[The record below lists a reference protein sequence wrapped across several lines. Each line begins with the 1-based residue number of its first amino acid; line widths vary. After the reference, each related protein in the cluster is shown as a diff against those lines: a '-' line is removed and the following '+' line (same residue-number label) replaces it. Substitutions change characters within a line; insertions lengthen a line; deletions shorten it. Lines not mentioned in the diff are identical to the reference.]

1 MAKKVTIETLAA
13 QMRRFD
19 KRLDTFVTLMV
30 EGFDQLNTKIDDH
43 RIETNEKI
51 LSVANEVHEIREDI
65 KEMKPDIVEIKAD
78 QAAHGKAIDKDAV
91 TLINHEGRIKKLEH
105 AR

>member
-30 EGFDQLNTKIDDH
+30 EGFENLNGKVDALQADMT
-43 RIETNEKI
+43 
-51 LSVANEVHEIREDI
+51 
-65 KEMKPDIVEIKAD
+65 EMKRD
-78 QAAHGKAIDKDAV
+78 QIEVMETQEAHGKAIDKDAV
-91 TLINHEGRIKKLEH
+91 TLINHETRLQNLEPV
-105 AR
+105 R